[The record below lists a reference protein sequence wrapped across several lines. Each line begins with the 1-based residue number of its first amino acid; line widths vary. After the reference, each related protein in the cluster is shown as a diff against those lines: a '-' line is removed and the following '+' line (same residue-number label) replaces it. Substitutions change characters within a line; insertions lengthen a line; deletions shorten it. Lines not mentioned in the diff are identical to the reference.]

1 MKKPPAFPTGK
12 AISIL
17 CAKACDISAM
27 NRLSSSSAPLAQ
39 PFYAW
44 AWLRPSAIG
53 LTILLA
59 ILSLFVL
66 SPIYLWLTSAVGAV
80 EGAGNV
86 ANFSLAPWR
95 AAFSEPGIGKAFF

>member
-1 MKKPPAFPTGK
+1 
-12 AISIL
+12 
-17 CAKACDISAM
+17 M

-66 SPIYLWLTSAVGAV
+66 SPIYLLLT
-80 EGAGNV
+80 
-86 ANFSLAPWR
+86 
-95 AAFSEPGIGKAFF
+95 